1 MLTTEVK
8 AVFENTSEQ
17 LLELF
22 ESNCDM
28 FRNATLD
35 KEAQFTCS
43 PSSNIYARQMQQ
55 RFKQTIINA
64 NMLWVFPSWR
74 PTYHHN

>member
-1 MLTTEVK
+1 MLLLTTEVK

-43 PSSNIYARQMQQ
+43 PSSNIYALRNCTLM
-55 RFKQTIINA
+55 RFYQI
-64 NMLWVFPSWR
+64 
-74 PTYHHN
+74 